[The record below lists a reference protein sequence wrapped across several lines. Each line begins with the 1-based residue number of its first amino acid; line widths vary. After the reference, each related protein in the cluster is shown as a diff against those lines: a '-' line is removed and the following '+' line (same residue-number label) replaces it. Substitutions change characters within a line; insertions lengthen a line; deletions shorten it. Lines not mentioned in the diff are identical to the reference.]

1 MEKYILRTKLNLPNL
16 VSQVILDSKLSY
28 IIYVDNLD
36 FSIQNQNKIEKIDQT
51 NDFNTW
57 RF

>member
-16 VSQVILDSKLSY
+16 VSQVILDLKLLY